1 MDFNKYF
8 KEKLS
13 EFFDERLKHLEKKA
27 KEDLKEIEIMKYELN
42 DIYEGIKF
50 VILYFLK
57 IKFKNF

>member
-13 EFFDERLKHLEKKA
+13 EFFDERLKHLEKKS

-57 IKFKNF
+57 NKI